1 MWPPGPQSTRLPC
14 SSLSP
19 GVCSHSCP
27 LSQWCHPTISSS
39 VSPFSFCLQSP
50 SIRVFSNE
58 SALCMRWPKYWS
70 YSFNIHPSNE
80 YSGLI
85 SLRIDWFHLFA
96 IQEAL
101 KSLLHH
107 HNLKA
112 SILWHSAV
120 FTVQLS
126 HPYVNTGTIA
136 LTIWTFVGKVMAL
149 FFTMLSKYVTAF
161 LLRSKHLL
169 TSWLQSLEPKKITSA
184 IVCTFPPPVCHE
196 VMGPDAMIFVFECW
210 VLSQLFHSL
219 FFIFIKRLFSS
230 SSLSAARVVWSAYF
244 RLLIYNLISI
254 WLIWGNL
261 DSSCDSSSLA
271 FHNMYSA

>member
-1 MWPPGPQSTRLPC
+1 MDPSAPGFPVLHYLPEFAHTHVRWV
-14 SSLSP
+14 SDAILP
-19 GVCSHSCP
+19 SHP
-27 LSQWCHPTISSS
+27 LF
-39 VSPFSFCLQSP
+39 SPFSFCLQSP
-50 SIRVFSNE
+50 SVRVFSNE
-58 SALCMRWPKYWS
+58 LALCRRWPKYWS

-80 YSGLI
+80 FSGLI
-85 SLRIDWFHLFA
+85 SFRIDWFHLFA
-96 IQEAL
+96 IQETL

-120 FTVQLS
+120 FMVQLS
-126 HPYVNTGTIA
+126 HPYMNTGTIA

-169 TSWLQSLEPKKITSA
+169 TLWLQSLEPKKITSA

-219 FFIFIKRLFSS
+219 FSS
-230 SSLSAARVVWSAYF
+230 SSRGSLVPLHFLPREWSDL
-244 RLLIYNLISI
+244 R
-254 WLIWGNL
+254 IWGCCYTTL
-261 DSSCDSSSLA
+261 YQQYEAILIPAVIHPAWHFTICTL
-271 FHNMYSA
+271 HRR